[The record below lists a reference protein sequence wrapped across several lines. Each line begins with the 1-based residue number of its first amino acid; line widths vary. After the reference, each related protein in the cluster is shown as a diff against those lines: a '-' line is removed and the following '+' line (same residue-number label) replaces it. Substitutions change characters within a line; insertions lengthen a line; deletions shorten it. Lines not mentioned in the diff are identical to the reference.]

1 MVNAI
6 CVIYDIFKSMV
17 SNVLKAGLP
26 VVLVIVLIA
35 ILLGGPALKIL
46 VAFVVYS
53 VIFGCVGVL
62 VLMFVGFLYDYCS

>member
-1 MVNAI
+1 MVN
-6 CVIYDIFKSMV
+6 VIYDIFKSIV
-17 SNVLKAGLP
+17 SNVLEAGLP

-46 VAFVVYS
+46 VPFVIYS